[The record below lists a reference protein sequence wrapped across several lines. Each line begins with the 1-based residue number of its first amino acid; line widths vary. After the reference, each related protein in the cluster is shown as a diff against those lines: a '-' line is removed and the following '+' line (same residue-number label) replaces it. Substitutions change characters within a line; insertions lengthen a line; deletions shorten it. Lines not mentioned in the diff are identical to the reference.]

1 MELHVCVLLFAMIL
15 YLYVLMKLVLNIYK
29 KGGGVKMSQY
39 IRWWSGLNILYG
51 NKISEIETRNRLGP
65 VVFFLQINIFCV
77 FRSFWCADVKNN
89 F

>member
-39 IRWWSGLNILYG
+39 IR
-51 NKISEIETRNRLGP
+51 
-65 VVFFLQINIFCV
+65 
-77 FRSFWCADVKNN
+77 
-89 F
+89 